1 MKKFLF
7 IAASAAL
14 VLAACAK
21 IENHQVTKETPV
33 SFGVY
38 TGRTLST
45 KAVSD
50 TDFGTITTTELRAST
65 KGFGVFGYYTDDDD
79 YSSGSYYANFMYNQQ
94 VKYNASKWEYSPIKY
109 WPNEHGANAHSA
121 NVDKLTFMAYAP
133 YVANK
138 DINNG
143 VNSSVDDGSGA
154 AADEGIIGMTGN
166 AVEADATL
174 TFKVPASSEE
184 QIDLLYGRLKNQY
197 IDVEGDNI
205 PGSAPTAPAYTAI
218 ENLTKQK
225 TTGTVDIIF
234 RHALAK
240 CAFDIKEVVDQVD
253 PESSVNP
260 SQGVD
265 PNWTK
270 VVVESLTL
278 KGTNIGR
285 QGDLNLYTGNWNV
298 TTPLTAFAIAPL
310 PSAISVDV
318 APTTYPAI
326 AGVDEDG
333 LASTIDVMLIPHYSD
348 NGTPANPADDV
359 FTTFTGIDIVY
370 YVCTK
375 DDNLATGVSVVKN
388 HIDKD
393 FETAINVQKGFQY
406 NITVLL
412 GLTSV
417 KLTADVQAWD
427 TDLNGDTL
435 DNDAISIDLPQNVTP
450 AP

>member
-38 TGRTLST
+38 AGKIPST
-45 KAVSD
+45 KAVSAAQ
-50 TDFGTITTTELRAST
+50 FGNITTTELKLAT
-65 KGFGVFGYYTDDDD
+65 AGFGVFGYYTGND
-79 YSSGSYYANFMYNQQ
+79 SYAPATHTANFMYNEK
-94 VKYNASKWEYSPIKY
+94 VTWDTDHWTYAPVKY
-109 WPNEHGANAHSA
+109 WPNEHGANAVSSDS
-121 NVDKLTFMAYAP
+121 DKLTFLAYAP
-133 YVANK
+133 YVANLA
-138 DINNG
+138 I
-143 VNSSVDDGSGA
+143 GA
-154 AADEGIIGMTGN
+154 ASSTVSDGAGTPAAATEGITAMTGN
-166 AVEADATL
+166 TATASASL
-174 TFKVPASSEE
+174 TFSVPASKDQ
-184 QIDLLYGRLKNQY
+184 QIDLLYGVLKTQSVNVDGTSQGVV
-197 IDVEGDNI
+197 DG
-205 PGSAPTAPAYTAI
+205 AI